1 MGIGWNAQGTESQ
14 EMAEGWR
21 TTKSNL
27 SFRKP
32 LRGPVWR
39 LTWKSLYVVTPCLGT
54 PEMQQEKTTYVAPG
68 LSAESVE
75 QMLADWDQKPPNGA
89 SQSSDFLQFSR
100 RTTLQGRY
108 HRGAGAEQD

>member
-1 MGIGWNAQGTESQ
+1 MSQVRAWGIGWNTQGTESQ
-14 EMAEGWR
+14 ETAEGWR

-27 SFRKP
+27 SFRKSP
-32 LRGPVWR
+32 
-39 LTWKSLYVVTPCLGT
+39 YVATPCLGT
-54 PEMQQEKTTYVAPG
+54 PEMQQEKSMHVAPG